1 MVSYI
6 RTYPQEYYYNNPIT
20 CPSSELSLPP
30 STSIFMKQSQVVP
43 TAGPTPEIN
52 SPGASPADGSLE
64 HFEALIGTTLGGP
77 VKMSVNVPCNEN
89 CKLVNRRGGNLWSHD
104 HKGST
109 NVSAGAVVLGSP
121 RSSVFSGVLFTND
134 IVLSIS

>member
-89 CKLVNRRGGNLWSHD
+89 CKLVNRRRGKPVEPLSQRLDECFGRGG
-104 HKGST
+104 G
-109 NVSAGAVVLGSP
+109 AGISEVVRLQW
-121 RSSVFSGVLFTND
+121 RALHQRYCAEH
-134 IVLSIS
+134 